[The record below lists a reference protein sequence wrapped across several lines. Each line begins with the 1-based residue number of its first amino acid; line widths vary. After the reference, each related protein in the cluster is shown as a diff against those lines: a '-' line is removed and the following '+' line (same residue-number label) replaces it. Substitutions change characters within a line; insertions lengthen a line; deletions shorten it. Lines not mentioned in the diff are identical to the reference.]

1 MPTHTF
7 GEQLSSVSGCF
18 RGYAMQNSWTLWL
31 HCMSG
36 VSIKLCWL
44 VLDLDWPIQEYHGH
58 HEHEDQAGING
69 EGEEKYE
76 HREETRIAG
85 RLGNSVFYLFSA
97 SPLRNQ
103 PLEHEGSWETGQ
115 GIVFCQTSG
124 DGLQVQQPAQRWLS
138 I

>member
-85 RLGNSVFYLFSA
+85 RLGLRCSIYLA
-97 SPLRNQ
+97 LRRSEIN
-103 PLEHEGSWETGQ
+103 LWSMKEAGKRDKES
-115 GIVFCQTSG
+115 FFAK
-124 DGLQVQQPAQRWLS
+124 PAATDCKFNNLPKGG
-138 I
+138 